1 MRLTRKIS
9 LAFAFALLF
18 LVRAS
23 EAQQNQSPAPMM
35 IVQAASA
42 SSTPAVSHP
51 AENGSSLQAA
61 ITALQQVKAANEETL
76 KKQQATLQQ
85 LDQLQK
91 DAEQLKIF
99 AKRG

>member
-1 MRLTRKIS
+1 MRLTTKIS
-9 LAFAFALLF
+9 LGFAFALLF
-18 LVRAS
+18 LLRAS
-23 EAQQNQSPAPMM
+23 DAQVQSPAPMM
-35 IVQAASA
+35 VVQAATA

>member
-1 MRLTRKIS
+1 MRLARKIS
-9 LAFAFALLF
+9 LAFALLF
-18 LVRAS
+18 LLRAS
-23 EAQQNQSPAPMM
+23 EAQVQSPAPMM
-35 IVQAASA
+35 VVQAATA

-51 AENGSSLQAA
+51 AENSSSLQAA

>member
-1 MRLTRKIS
+1 MRLTRKIC
-9 LAFAFALLF
+9 LGFAFALLF
-18 LVRAS
+18 LLRAS
-23 EAQQNQSPAPMM
+23 DAQVQSPAPMM

-85 LDQLQK
+85 LDELQK
-91 DAEQLKIF
+91 SAEQLKIF

>member
-1 MRLTRKIS
+1 MRFTSKIS
-9 LAFAFALLF
+9 LGFAFTLLF
-18 LVRAS
+18 LLRAS
-23 EAQQNQSPAPMM
+23 EAQVQSPAPMM
-35 IVQAASA
+35 VVQAATA

-61 ITALQQVKAANEETL
+61 ITALQHVKAANEETL

>member
-1 MRLTRKIS
+1 MRLTTKIS
-9 LAFAFALLF
+9 LGLAFALLF
-18 LVRAS
+18 LLRAS
-23 EAQQNQSPAPMM
+23 DAQVQSPAPMM

>member
-1 MRLTRKIS
+1 MRLTRKIC
-9 LAFAFALLF
+9 LGFAFALLF
-18 LVRAS
+18 LLRAS
-23 EAQQNQSPAPMM
+23 DAQVQSPAPMM
-35 IVQAASA
+35 VVQAATA

-85 LDQLQK
+85 LDELQK
-91 DAEQLKIF
+91 SAEQLKIF

>member
-1 MRLTRKIS
+1 MRLS
-9 LAFAFALLF
+9 LALVFALLF

-23 EAQQNQSPAPMM
+23 EAQQNQSPAPMI

-51 AENGSSLQAA
+51 AENALSLQAA
-61 ITALQQVKAANEETL
+61 MTALQQVKAANEETL

-85 LDQLQK
+85 LDELQK
-91 DAEQLKIF
+91 AAEQLKIF

>member
-1 MRLTRKIS
+1 MRLS

-18 LVRAS
+18 LLRAS
-23 EAQQNQSPAPMM
+23 EAQNQSPAPMI

-51 AENGSSLQAA
+51 AENYSSLQAA

>member
-1 MRLTRKIS
+1 MRLTTKIC
-9 LAFAFALLF
+9 LGFAFALLF
-18 LVRAS
+18 LLRAS
-23 EAQQNQSPAPMM
+23 EAQNQSPAPMM

>member
-1 MRLTRKIS
+1 MRLTTKIC
-9 LAFAFALLF
+9 LGFAFALL
-18 LVRAS
+18 LLLRAS
-23 EAQQNQSPAPMM
+23 DAQNQSPAPMM

-51 AENGSSLQAA
+51 AENNSSLQAA

>member
-1 MRLTRKIS
+1 MHLTRKIS

-23 EAQQNQSPAPMM
+23 EAQQNQSPVPMM

-51 AENGSSLQAA
+51 AENSSSLQAA